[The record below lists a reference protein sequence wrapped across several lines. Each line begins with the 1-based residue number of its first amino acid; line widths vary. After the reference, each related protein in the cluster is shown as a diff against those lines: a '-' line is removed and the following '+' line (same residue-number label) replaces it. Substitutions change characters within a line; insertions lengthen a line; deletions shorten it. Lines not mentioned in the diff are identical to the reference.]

1 MYFGT
6 GHTQIYAGNGY
17 WYNGGASN
25 SVPCVKYSSYEATNY
40 FGSPYLVLRPVYN
53 SYSSK

>member
-1 MYFGT
+1 LYFGI

-17 WYNGGASN
+17 WYNGGAAS

-40 FGSPYLVLRPVYN
+40 FGTPYLVLRPVYN